1 MVKPNITSGRVPQQ
15 AAAQQIAQQGI
26 TTMQTRPTDINIPHT
41 IDKIVPEVE
50 LYRRLQE
57 AEKRVDIFTTR
68 KINDLQ
74 ENITRIPRK
83 KELLRIFI
91 FNTTENQPWQLQPG
105 QQPTEEPNWTLRIEG
120 RLVNNEKAEDPT
132 RRKFSSFL
140 SGISID
146 LLNQN
151 NNQQQQ
157 QTHDPNQPQQPSK
170 ENIIEWHE
178 QNEQNAPR
186 VDFDGLD
193 VKRSGGEN
201 IKTKITIQPKEF
213 PIKFRVSN
221 ELSSLLGVT
230 ELTQHDAVY
239 SIWQY
244 IQFNNLQ
251 APEDKRIINCD
262 ENLSKLF
269 GVPRFNFR
277 DLIDLLSKHL
287 SANKPI
293 ELEYEIRVDKA
304 STLGD
309 TVIDVE
315 VPVDD
320 ISEQENWRN
329 ELKKIITEYDDSIKE
344 LNSKIVLGIQALH
357 NSHRKHQF
365 YDQLSKDPINF
376 FKDFTESHSKLLKIL
391 SGDEGYNE
399 ESVRRSEFY
408 TDEMLSENV
417 DILLKTNR
425 I

>member
-1 MVKPNITSGRVPQQ
+1 MVKPNVLNSRAPQQ
-15 AAAQQIAQQGI
+15 NAPQQIAQQGI
-26 TTMQTRPTDINIPHT
+26 TTMQTRPTDINIPHS

-57 AEKRVDIFTTR
+57 AEKRVDIFTSR

-74 ENITRIPRK
+74 ENINKIPRK

-91 FNTTENQPWQLQPG
+91 SNTAENQPWQIQPG
-105 QQPTEEPNWTLRIEG
+105 QQPNEEPSWTLRIEG
-120 RLVNNEKAEDPT
+120 RLVNKENAEDPN

-140 SGISID
+140 TGISID
-146 LLNQN
+146 LIQPQN
-151 NNQQQQ
+151 NGDEQQL
-157 QTHDPNQPQQPSK
+157 PNETSK
-170 ENIIEWHE
+170 ENVIEWHE
-178 QNEQNAPR
+178 QNDPNVAR

-193 VKRSGGEN
+193 VKRQGSEN

-213 PIKFRVSN
+213 PIKFKVSN
-221 ELSSLLGVT
+221 ELSSLLGVN

-277 DLIDLLSKHL
+277 DLIELLSRHL
-287 SANKPI
+287 SPNKPI
-293 ELEYEIRVDKA
+293 ELEYEIRVDKS

-309 TVIDVE
+309 TVVDVE
-315 VPVDD
+315 VPFDD
-320 ISEQENWRN
+320 IAEQESWRN
-329 ELKKIITEYDDSIKE
+329 ESKKLITENDDSIKE

-357 NSHRKHQF
+357 NSHRKYQF
-365 YDQLSKDPINF
+365 YDKLAQDPVNF
-376 FKDFTESHSKLLKIL
+376 FKDFTESHSQLLKIL

-399 ESVRRSEFY
+399 ESVRKSDFY
-408 TDEMLSENV
+408 TDDLLSENV
-417 DILLKTNR
+417 DLLLKTNR

>member
-1 MVKPNITSGRVPQQ
+1 MSGARVPQQ
-15 AAAQQIAQQGI
+15 NAPQQIAQQGI
-26 TTMQTRPTDINIPHT
+26 TTMQTRPTDINIPHS

-57 AEKRVDIFTTR
+57 AEKRVDIFTSR

-74 ENITRIPRK
+74 ESISKIPRK
-83 KELLRIFI
+83 KELLRIYI
-91 FNTTENQPWQLQPG
+91 FNTAENQPWQLQPG
-105 QQPTEEPNWTLRIEG
+105 QQPTEEPSWTLRIEG
-120 RLVNNEKAEDPT
+120 RLVNKDNAEDPA

-140 SGISID
+140 TGISID
-146 LLNQN
+146 LFQQN
-151 NNQQQQ
+151 NYTDQQQQ
-157 QTHDPNQPQQPSK
+157 QQPPQPDNTK
-170 ENIIEWHE
+170 ENVIEWHE
-178 QNEQNAPR
+178 QTDPSIQR

-193 VKRSGGEN
+193 VKRSGTEN
-201 IKTKITIQPKEF
+201 IKTKVTIQPKEF
-213 PIKFRVSN
+213 PVKFEVSN
-221 ELSSLLGVT
+221 ELASLLGVS

-277 DLIDLLSKHL
+277 DLIELLAKHL
-287 SANKPI
+287 SPKKPI
-293 ELEYEIRVDKA
+293 ELNYEIKVDKS
-304 STLGD
+304 STLGE

-315 VPVDD
+315 VPLDD
-320 ISEQENWRN
+320 ISEQEAWRN
-329 ELKKIITEYDDSIKE
+329 EAKNMISQHDESVKE

-357 NSHRKHQF
+357 NSHRKYQF
-365 YDQLSKDPINF
+365 YDELSKDPVNF
-376 FKDFTESHSKLLKIL
+376 FKDFTESHSNLLKIL

-399 ESVRRSEFY
+399 ESVRKSDFY

-417 DILLKTNR
+417 NILLKTNR